1 MKQEGKT
8 AGCRERSI
16 KIRFLQCVG
25 TCITVSLKQV
35 GIIMGQHT
43 WKLG

>member
-1 MKQEGKT
+1 MKQDVKT
-8 AGCRERSI
+8 AGCGERSI
-16 KIRFLQCVG
+16 KIRFLECVG

-35 GIIMGQHT
+35 GIIMGLHT